1 MALAVKWSIQAILNL
16 DQILTYLEENWGE
29 KVVREFVEALEKQI
43 GLIAEY
49 PRLFPATAHRE
60 NVRKVVLTKQV
71 SLYYQ
76 LTREGYVKIITLF
89 DVRQSSNNL
98 NI

>member
-1 MALAVKWSIQAILNL
+1 VALAVKWSSQAIRNL

-49 PRLFPATAHRE
+49 PRRLFK
-60 NVRKVVLTKQV
+60 KVCQ
-71 SLYYQ
+71 SLIY
-76 LTREGYVKIITLF
+76 F
-89 DVRQSSNNL
+89 
-98 NI
+98 